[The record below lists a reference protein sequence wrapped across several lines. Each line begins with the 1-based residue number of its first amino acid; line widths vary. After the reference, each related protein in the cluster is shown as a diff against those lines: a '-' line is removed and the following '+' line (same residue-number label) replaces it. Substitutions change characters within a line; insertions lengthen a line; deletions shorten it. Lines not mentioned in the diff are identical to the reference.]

1 MGKLM
6 NWRDYVASDPDIMF
20 GKPVIK
26 GTRIL
31 VDLILEKLGHGET
44 INQLL
49 ESYPRA
55 TEAAL
60 YACLL
65 FASETTKNEV
75 VYAQAG

>member
-1 MGKLM
+1 M
-6 NWRDYVASDPDIMF
+6 NWRDYITSDPNTMF

-26 GTRIL
+26 GTRVP
-31 VDLILEKLGHGET
+31 VDLVLEKLGNGET
-44 INQLL
+44 ISQLL
-49 ESYPRA
+49 ESYPRV

-65 FASETTKNEV
+65 FASETVKNEV